1 MKITWAKL
9 AIVVA
14 VLLVAVGAYAYF
26 RGGDGAERG
35 FVTETVTRGD
45 VAATVTASGTVNP
58 VINVQVGTYV
68 SGPVK
73 AIYADFNSK
82 VSKGQIVAKIDPA
95 PFQVKVGSAEAAVAN
110 AQARVAKDR
119 ADLSLKKLTLDR
131 NRELLQRKLIS
142 QNDLD
147 TARSNYDQALA
158 QLAVDQASVKQSQA
172 DLGAAQI
179 NLAYTDIR
187 SPVDGIVVSRSV
199 DVGQTVAASLQ
210 TPTLFQ
216 IAQDLTKMQVDTN
229 VSESDIGGVAV
240 DQPVVFHVDAYPGK
254 DFHGKVVQV
263 RNAPTTV
270 QNVVTYDV
278 VIGVENPNL
287 ELRPGMTATAT
298 ITTAERDDVLRIPLA
313 AMRFRPERARGETPS
328 PRRTPGGPADGGS
341 AGGGRKGGNRGPS
354 VWVVK
359 ADGTLARVRVET
371 GVRDDRYAEVVSGEL
386 TEKDTLAIAYKRP
399 PSEAAAPQ
407 QRQSDAF
414 RGMRRAL
421 R

>member
-1 MKITWAKL
+1 MMISKTKL
-9 AIVVA
+9 AIVAA
-14 VLLVAVGAYAYF
+14 VLLATASGYAYF
-26 RGGDGAERG
+26 RNRDGAERG
-35 FVTETVTRGD
+35 FVTEPVTRGS
-45 VAATVTASGTVNP
+45 VSSTVTASGTVNP

-82 VSKGQIVAKIDPA
+82 VAKGQIVAKIDPA
-95 PFQVKVGSAEAAVAN
+95 PFQVKVSSVEATLAGAK
-110 AQARVAKDR
+110 ARVAKDR
-119 ADLSLKKLTLDR
+119 ADLAMKKLTLGR
-131 NRELLQRKLIS
+131 SRELLGRKLIA
-142 QNDLD
+142 QNDTD
-147 TARSNYDQALA
+147 TAKSDYDQALA
-158 QLAVDQASVKQSQA
+158 QLAVDEASVRQSEA
-172 DLGAAQI
+172 DLAAAQI

-229 VSESDIGGVAV
+229 VSESDIGGVALE
-240 DQPVVFHVDAYPGK
+240 QPVVFHVDAYPGK

-313 AMRFRPERARGETPS
+313 AMRFRPEGRQGQGQGQGAAARPTPE
-328 PRRTPGGPADGGS
+328 PGARKRTGA
-341 AGGGRKGGNRGPS
+341 RGPS
-354 VWVVK
+354 VWIVK
-359 ADGTLARVRVET
+359 PDGTLARVRVET
-371 GVRDDRYAEVVSGEL
+371 GVRDDRYAEVTSGEL
-386 TEKDTLAIAYKRP
+386 TEKDALAIAYK
-399 PSEAAAPQ
+399 SKASDAASP